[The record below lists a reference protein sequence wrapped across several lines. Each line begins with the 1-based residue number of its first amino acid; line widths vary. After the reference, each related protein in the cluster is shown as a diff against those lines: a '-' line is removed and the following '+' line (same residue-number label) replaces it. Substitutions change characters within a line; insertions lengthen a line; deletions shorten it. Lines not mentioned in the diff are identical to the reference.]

1 MCNQIIQTVLI
12 NPLFF
17 CDWDLPLW
25 WTYWGWTDSLFI
37 WSTEIG
43 QPAPPTSEVQPGGT
57 GDEVQPIP
65 GQASLVD
72 LHRFPCTPWAKFVPV
87 HWLYVLLDLHIP
99 DTTVSPCFTGY
110 MPFWWLHPWYC
121 SNSLV
126 YGIHVQW
133 NFTEI
138 SVFLSGTLSSTVCSV
153 ELYAPG

>member
-72 LHRFPCTPWAKFVPV
+72 LHRFPCTPWAKSVPV
-87 HWLYVLLDLHIP
+87 HWLYMSCWIFTSLILQSLPVSLDTCPFGGYILG
-99 DTTVSPCFTGY
+99 TVPTLWSTEY
-110 MPFWWLHPWYC
+110 MY
-121 SNSLV
+121 
-126 YGIHVQW
+126 
-133 NFTEI
+133 
-138 SVFLSGTLSSTVCSV
+138 SGTSLK
-153 ELYAPG
+153 